1 MIQMRFDLLTLH
13 PSMLEGP
20 LNTSILGRAQ
30 AAGIVEIG
38 VHNIRDYSE
47 NKHKTVDDAPYGGGA
62 GMVMRVDIVARAIA
76 SVRTPDS
83 LVLLTSPGGV
93 PFVQARA
100 EHLAQVPHLII
111 VCGHYEGIDARI
123 ESLVDGLLS
132 IGDFVLTGGEIAAA
146 AVVDAV
152 ARLVPGVLGNADSA
166 KDESFA
172 SGLLEYPH
180 YTRPREWRGAVV
192 PDVLL
197 SGHHENISIWR
208 QEQAVLRTQKLR
220 PDLWEAYSSAG
231 EAEEMPPDRRSDI
244 DDSPGKE

>member
-1 MIQMRFDLLTLH
+1 MRFDILTLH
-13 PSMLEGP
+13 PDMLTGP
-20 LNTSILGRAQ
+20 LQTSILGRAQ
-30 AAGIVEIG
+30 AAGVLSIG
-38 VHNIRDYSE
+38 VHDIRDYAE

-76 SVRTPDS
+76 AVRTPAS

-100 EHLAQVPHLII
+100 EELAQLPHLII

-123 ESLVDGLLS
+123 EALVDGLLS

-152 ARLVPGVLGNADSA
+152 ARLLPGVLGNADSA
-166 KDESFA
+166 REESFS
-172 SGLLEYPH
+172 SGLLEYPQ
-180 YTRPREWRGAVV
+180 YTRPQEWEGARV

-197 SGHHENISIWR
+197 SGHHENIANWR
-208 QEQAVLRTQKLR
+208 HQQSVLRTKNLR
-220 PDLWEAYSSAG
+220 PDLWEAYSLAG
-231 EAEEMPPDRRSDI
+231 GSEEMPRDDRSGI